1 MPEKIKATLIKVIR
15 FPLDHIPFLRPFLS
29 RLMPESAVL
38 YFTNKLMSGRPD
50 RIYLENT
57 ILECLASQSNFKL
70 LFIGS
75 RCYTQHYGRLFDGSS
90 IEYWTTDIDPDCVR
104 WGEPG
109 RHVVCDVTEIDRY
122 FDAQAFDAVV
132 MNGLFSFG
140 VDTPDDKE
148 ATGVA
153 VHRILKKGGAFIVGW
168 GPNPPDQNPN
178 DVQSIRTL
186 FTPGTSLPLE
196 DEIVIKGPN
205 HVFSC
210 YTAV

>member
-1 MPEKIKATLIKVIR
+1 MLNKIKVTLIKGIR
-15 FPLDHIPFLRPFLS
+15 FPLDHIPYLRPLLS
-29 RLMPESAVL
+29 RLLPESIVL
-38 YFTNKLMSGRPD
+38 FFSNKLMPGRPD
-50 RIYLENT
+50 RVYLENT
-57 ILECLASQSNFKL
+57 ILKYLANKSDYKI

-75 RCYTQHYGRLFDGSS
+75 RSYTQHYGLLFNDDSS
-90 IEYWTTDIDPDCVR
+90 EYWTTDIDPDCVK

-109 RHVVCDVTEIDRY
+109 RHVVCDVTEIDRH
-122 FDAQAFDAVV
+122 FDAQTFDVVV

-153 VHRILKKGGAFIVGW
+153 VHRILKRGGTLIVGW
-168 GPNPPDQNPN
+168 GPNPPNQDPN
-178 DVQSIRTL
+178 EVQSIRTL
-186 FTPGTSLPLE
+186 FTPGTSLQLE

-210 YTAV
+210 YTAI